1 MWSAPRVLKTG
12 VGQDLGQE
20 AVATQSLVQRPARR
34 GLGDD
39 APVGTAR
46 ARALLAYRHQ
56 HPDLCRKVVEALGAV
71 GADDLERAAAATAL
85 GGAGL
90 LAGDLDALEVVGQGT
105 PSATT
110 LLLPAR
116 TYGLGLGSVVAQGL
130 LDRGHTLL
138 AEQQH
143 LIDGDALGLAAEET
157 SEERVHALADVV
169 KLGLELG
176 FGPGL
181 GRLQVDQGRGEL
193 GVGGLDL
200 LHARHRLQ
208 QDALQLDDT
217 GGQWGRRHS
226 TPQLVDNCPTTVNL
240 EIYQRVRG
248 VDSIAAG
255 VGHGTVRYP
264 RTGR

>member
-12 VGQDLGQE
+12 VGQHLGQE
-20 AVATQSLVQRPARR
+20 AVAAQGLVQRPARR
-34 GLGDD
+34 GLRDD
-39 APVGTAR
+39 APVGTAC
-46 ARALLAYRHQ
+46 ARTLLAYRHQ
-56 HPDLCRKVVEALGAV
+56 HADLGRKVVEALRAV
-71 GADDLERAAAATAL
+71 GADDLHWGATATAL

-90 LAGDLDALEVVGQGT
+90 LAGDLDALEVVGQST

-116 TYGLGLGSVVAQGL
+116 TYAVGLGLWSLVAQGL

-157 SEERVHALADVV
+157 SDERVHALADVV

-181 GRLQVDQGRGEL
+181 GCLQVDQGRGQLRVVRIGAGLGCLQVDQGRRQLGVGGLKTHHGRGQL

-208 QDALQLDDT
+208 QEALQLDDI
-217 GGQWGRRHS
+217 GGQWVRRHS
-226 TPQLVDNCPTTVNL
+226 TP
-240 EIYQRVRG
+240 
-248 VDSIAAG
+248 
-255 VGHGTVRYP
+255 
-264 RTGR
+264 